1 MIFDTNAL
9 SAFLLADRA
18 LLRVVPA
25 HLVIRLPVIVLGEYR
40 FGLLKSRERLK
51 LGRLLD
57 EFQKV
62 VEVLPVDEMTVQPYA
77 EIREQLHKAGRP
89 IPQNDA
95 WIAALAV
102 QHQLP
107 ILTKDRHFEA
117 IAGVRCV
124 SW

>member
-18 LLRVVPA
+18 LLAVVPVSV
-25 HLVIRLPVIVLGEYR
+25 VIRLPVIVLGEYR
-40 FGLLKSRERLK
+40 FGLLKSRERVK

-77 EIREQLHKAGRP
+77 EIREQLHKAVRP
-89 IPQNDA
+89 IPQNDT

-102 QHQLP
+102 QHHLP
-107 ILTKDRHFEA
+107 VLTKDRHFET

>member
-18 LLRVVPA
+18 LLAVVPA
-25 HLVIRLPVIVLGEYR
+25 SVVIRLPVNVRGEYR
-40 FGLLKSRERLK
+40 SGLLKSRERVK

-77 EIREQLHKAGRP
+77 EIREQLHKAVRP
-89 IPQNDA
+89 IPENDT

-107 ILTKDRHFEA
+107 VLTKDRHFET

>member
-18 LLRVVPA
+18 LLAVVPVSV
-25 HLVIRLPVIVLGEYR
+25 VIRLPVIVLGEYR
-40 FGLLKSRERLK
+40 FGLLKSRERVK

-62 VEVLPVDEMTVQPYA
+62 VEALPVDEMTVHPYA
-77 EIREQLHKAGRP
+77 EIREQLHKAVRP
-89 IPQNDA
+89 IPQNDT

-107 ILTKDRHFEA
+107 ILTKDRHFET

>member
-18 LLRVVPA
+18 LLAVVPVSV
-25 HLVIRLPVIVLGEYR
+25 VIRLPVIVLGEYR
-40 FGLLKSRERLK
+40 FGLLKSRERMK

-77 EIREQLHKAGRP
+77 EIREQLHKAVRP
-89 IPQNDA
+89 IPQNDT

-107 ILTKDRHFEA
+107 VLTKDRHFET

>member
-18 LLRVVPA
+18 LLAVVPA
-25 HLVIRLPVIVLGEYR
+25 SVVIRLPVIVLGEYR
-40 FGLLKSRERLK
+40 SGLLKSRERVK

-77 EIREQLHKAGRP
+77 EIREQLHKAVRP
-89 IPQNDA
+89 IPENDT

-107 ILTKDRHFEA
+107 VLTKDRHFET
-117 IAGVRCV
+117 ISGVRCV

>member
-18 LLRVVPA
+18 LLAVVPA
-25 HLVIRLPVIVLGEYR
+25 SVVIRLPVIVLGEYR
-40 FGLLKSRERLK
+40 SGLLKSRERVK

-77 EIREQLHKAGRP
+77 EIREQLHKAVRP
-89 IPQNDA
+89 IPENDT

-107 ILTKDRHFEA
+107 VLTKDRHFET

>member
-18 LLRVVPA
+18 LLAVVPA
-25 HLVIRLPVIVLGEYR
+25 SVVIRLPVIVLGEYR
-40 FGLLKSRERLK
+40 FGLLKSRERVK

-77 EIREQLHKAGRP
+77 EIREQLHKAVRP
-89 IPQNDA
+89 IPENDT

-107 ILTKDRHFEA
+107 VLTKDRHFET

>member
-18 LLRVVPA
+18 LLAVVPPSV
-25 HLVIRLPVIVLGEYR
+25 VIRLPVIVLGEYR
-40 FGLLKSRERLK
+40 FGLLKSRERVK

-62 VEVLPVDEMTVQPYA
+62 VEVLPVDEMTVQPHA

-89 IPQNDA
+89 IPQNDT

-107 ILTKDRHFEA
+107 VLTKDRHFET

>member
-18 LLRVVPA
+18 LLAVVPVSV
-25 HLVIRLPVIVLGEYR
+25 VIRLPVIVLGDYR
-40 FGLLKSRERLK
+40 FGLLKSRERVK

-77 EIREQLHKAGRP
+77 EIREQLHKAVRP
-89 IPQNDA
+89 IPENDT

-107 ILTKDRHFEA
+107 VLTKDRHFET

>member
-18 LLRVVPA
+18 LLAVVPA
-25 HLVIRLPVIVLGEYR
+25 SVVIRLPVIVLGEYR
-40 FGLLKSRERLK
+40 FGLLKSRERVK

-89 IPQNDA
+89 IPQNDT

-107 ILTKDRHFEA
+107 VLTKDRHFET
-117 IAGVRCV
+117 ISGVRCV

>member
-18 LLRVVPA
+18 LLAVVPA
-25 HLVIRLPVIVLGEYR
+25 SVVIRLPVNVLGEYR
-40 FGLLKSRERLK
+40 SGLLKSRERVK

-77 EIREQLHKAGRP
+77 EIREQLHKAVRP
-89 IPQNDA
+89 IPENDT

-107 ILTKDRHFEA
+107 VLTKDRHFET

>member
-18 LLRVVPA
+18 LLAVVPVSV
-25 HLVIRLPVIVLGEYR
+25 VIRLPVIVLGEYR
-40 FGLLKSRERLK
+40 FGLLKSRERVK

-62 VEVLPVDEMTVQPYA
+62 VEVLPVDEMTVHPYA
-77 EIREQLHKAGRP
+77 EIREQLHKAVRP
-89 IPQNDA
+89 IPQNDT

-107 ILTKDRHFEA
+107 ILTKDRHFET

>member
-9 SAFLLADRA
+9 SAFLLADRD
-18 LLRVVPA
+18 LLAAVPG
-25 HLVIRLPVIVLGEYR
+25 HTVIRLPVIVLGEYR
-40 FGLLKSRERLK
+40 FGLSKSRERVR

-57 EFQKV
+57 EFQKF
-62 VEVLPVDEMTVQPYA
+62 VEVLPVDAMTVQPYA
-77 EIREQLHKAGRP
+77 EIRRQLHKEGRP

-102 QHQLP
+102 QHELP
-107 ILTKDRHFEA
+107 VLTRDGHFEG
-117 IAGVRCV
+117 ISGVRCV